1 MAVVYIVDDDQSV
14 LRAVAR
20 LIRSAGYE
28 VISFSSADEFLQQ
41 RPADSPSC
49 LVLDIS
55 MPGLTGMDLQDAL
68 VSAGHRLPIIFITGQ
83 ADVPVTVKAMKRGA
97 LDFLLKPFQ
106 EEDLL
111 AVIRQAIEKDI
122 RQRKE
127 AEERGEIENRKNTL
141 THRERE
147 VFELVITGML
157 NKQIAAELGTSEKT
171 IKVHRARVM
180 EKMKANSLAEL
191 VQLAERVKNSPLD

>member
-1 MAVVYIVDDDQSV
+1 MAVIYIVDDDQSV

-127 AEERGEIENRKNTL
+127 TEEHREIENRKNTL

-180 EKMKANSLAEL
+180 EKMKASSLAKL

>member
-1 MAVVYIVDDDQSV
+1 MGTVYVIDDDESV
-14 LRAVAR
+14 QRALTR

-28 VISFSSADEFLQQ
+28 VISFSSADEFLQR

-49 LVLDIS
+49 LVLDIN

-68 VSAGHRLPIIFITGQ
+68 VSAGLTLPIIFITGQ

-106 EEDLL
+106 DVDLL

-127 AEERGEIENRKNTL
+127 AEEHSEIENRKNTL
-141 THRERE
+141 THREKE

-191 VQLAERVKNSPLD
+191 VQFGERFKHSH

>member
-1 MAVVYIVDDDQSV
+1 MAVVYIVDDDESV
-14 LRAVAR
+14 LRALAR

-28 VISFSSADEFLQQ
+28 VIPFSSADEFLKEI
-41 RPADSPSC
+41 PADSPRC
-49 LVLDIS
+49 LVLDIN

-68 VSAGHRLPIIFITGQ
+68 VSVGNRLPIIFITGQ

-106 EEDLL
+106 DEDLL
-111 AVIRQAIEKDI
+111 AAIQQAIEKDI
-122 RQRKE
+122 RQRKD
-127 AEERGEIENRKNTL
+127 AEEHREIENRKALL
-141 THRERE
+141 TQRERE
-147 VFELVITGML
+147 VFELVITGLL

-171 IKVHRARVM
+171 IKVHRGRVM

-191 VQLAERVKNSPLD
+191 VQLAERLKIQI